1 MTIFKRFIKL
11 LLILFVLFISTIL
24 VTYLSLLYKP
34 ESIFLIA
41 NKTVTKNYSFEYSKI
56 DSKVSLLR
64 PVISIDDI
72 LVRDQN
78 KKVVLKSK
86 KILVGIDLLK
96 SFSLGFIHLTNL
108 KIDNLNFSQDSSS
121 DKNTNFKMYIQS
133 LDIESNSNKFI
144 SLNSRILSRS
154 GKLSIVSEHGE
165 FNNINFN
172 KLNIFNKLND
182 SKYYYSIYFNL
193 DEQILDENE
202 LIDLSSF
209 DEYKLDLTLYSSG
222 YFASDS
228 NLFVTNNRYSFKDS
242 KLKTKTGYL
251 FENINA
257 VLYENSKK
265 EITGIFDAR
274 IPDQNISGSI
284 QINNNNNI
292 TMYTNLKF
300 DMNEILNYENFL
312 ILSGREE
319 FETKIFISNGNTS
332 LNLKSKLKDTE
343 IVSNINE
350 LNKKFAEELDTSIFI
365 ENITRPTYL
374 IKNQR
379 FYAFIGD
386 DNNGFFSLGSSFDEQ
401 IKVKDFTDGF
411 HIYLTLKN
419 LKINNILIPSDTSN
433 NANLKSLN
441 LRIDELNFF
450 NNIYKNQTFKV
461 NFKENSSLS
470 TFNGDNLNGSIKID
484 EAGFIRIDV
493 FDTKFEF
500 KGLDIIESQNN
511 FDVNNINL
519 RFVGKNIQTYDDL
532 FQDIDFYLLRNKNIT
547 TVDNINI
554 SSKNLNIGPY
564 NDEDK
569 AYISYNNK
577 NDMYKVR
584 GSYKIY
590 NENSP
595 LKNLLNYDFDYL
607 FTNLNIQWI
616 GIDQLKNIEGRVDF
630 LLKDFKS
637 NAELPN
643 SAFLRALKIFNL
655 NAIIENINNEANL
668 ASSNLYINR
677 AEGDFY
683 IGKNRALISEPIKIE
698 TSEAKM
704 RWQGDIYK
712 DSDGILNNL
721 NLDLEMR
728 LKVSENIPWYAAIF
742 GGIPALAGGI
752 VLENIFDE
760 SLDDVSTF
768 KFKVTGNIDKPKID
782 RLD

>member
-1 MTIFKRFIKL
+1 MAILKRSLKL
-11 LLILFVLFISTIL
+11 LLILFALFISSIL

-34 ESIFLIA
+34 ESIFFIA
-41 NKTVTKNYSFEYSKI
+41 NKTVAKNYSFEYSKI
-56 DSKVSLLR
+56 NSKVSFLR
-64 PVISIDDI
+64 PVISIDNI
-72 LVRDQN
+72 LIKDQDKN
-78 KKVVLKSK
+78 LVLNGNE
-86 KILVGIDLLK
+86 ILIGIDLLK
-96 SFSLGFIHLTNL
+96 SFSLGFIHLTDL
-108 KIDNLNFSQDSSS
+108 KIDNFNFLQDSSS
-121 DKNTNFKMYIQS
+121 NQNTNFKILIQN
-133 LDIESNSNKFI
+133 LNINSNNNKFK
-144 SLNSRILSRS
+144 SFNSRILSQS
-154 GKLSIVSEHGE
+154 GKLSIATEYGE

-182 SKYYYSIYFNL
+182 TKYYYSVYFNL
-193 DEQILDENE
+193 DEQILNENE
-202 LIDLSSF
+202 FIDFSSF
-209 DEYKLDLTLYSSG
+209 SEYKLNLTVYSSG

-228 NLFVTNNRYSFKDS
+228 DLFVTNNRYSFKDS

-251 FENINA
+251 FENISA

-265 EITGIFDAR
+265 EITGIFEAR

-284 QINNNNNI
+284 QINNNNI
-292 TMYTNLKF
+292 TMYTNLEF

-350 LNKKFAEELDTSIFI
+350 LNKRFADELDTSIFI
-365 ENITRPTYL
+365 ENITKPTYL

-379 FYAFIGD
+379 FYAYIGE

-419 LKINNILIPSDTSN
+419 LKINNILIPSDASN

-441 LRIDELNFF
+441 LKIDELNFF
-450 NNIYKNQTFKV
+450 NNIYKNQIFKV
-461 NFKENSSLS
+461 NFKENSSLA
-470 TFNGDNLNGSIKID
+470 TFNGNNLNGSIKID
-484 EAGFIRIDV
+484 EVGFIRIDV

-500 KGLDIIESQNN
+500 QGLDIIESQNN
-511 FDVNNINL
+511 FDINNINL

-577 NDMYKVR
+577 TDMYKVR

-595 LKNLLNYDFDYL
+595 LKTLINYDFDYL
-607 FTNLNIQWI
+607 YTNLNIQWI

-655 NAIIENINNEANL
+655 NAIIENINNETNL
-668 ASSNLYINR
+668 TSSSLYINR

-683 IGKNRALISEPIKIE
+683 IGQNRALISDPIKIE

-712 DSDGILNNL
+712 NSDGLLENL

-728 LKVSENIPWYAAIF
+728 LKVSENIPWYAAVF

-768 KFKVTGNIDKPKID
+768 KFKVTGNIESPKID

>member
-1 MTIFKRFIKL
+1 MAFIKRSFKL
-11 LLILFVLFISTIL
+11 FLILFALFISLIL

-34 ESIFLIA
+34 ESIFFIA
-41 NKTVTKNYSFEYSKI
+41 NKTVAKNYSFEYSKI
-56 DSKVSLLR
+56 NSKVSFLR
-64 PVISIDDI
+64 PVISIDNI
-72 LVRDQN
+72 LIKDQD
-78 KKVVLKSK
+78 KKVVLNGNE
-86 KILVGIDLLK
+86 ILIGIDLLK
-96 SFSLGFIHLTNL
+96 SFSLGFIHLTDL
-108 KIDNLNFSQDSSS
+108 KIDNFNFLQDSSS
-121 DKNTNFKMYIQS
+121 NQNTNFKIFIQN
-133 LDIESNSNKFI
+133 LNINSNNNKFK
-144 SLNSRILSRS
+144 SFNSRILSQS
-154 GKLSIVSEHGE
+154 GKLSIATEYGE

-182 SKYYYSIYFNL
+182 TKYYYSVYFNL
-193 DEQILDENE
+193 DEQTLNENE
-202 LIDLSSF
+202 FIDFSSF
-209 DEYKLDLTLYSSG
+209 SEYKLNLTVYSGG

-228 NLFVTNNRYSFKDS
+228 DLFVTNNRYSFKDS

-265 EITGIFDAR
+265 EITGIFEAR

-284 QINNNNNI
+284 QINNNNI
-292 TMYTNLKF
+292 TMYTNLEF

-312 ILSGREE
+312 ILNGREE

-350 LNKKFAEELDTSIFI
+350 LNKKFADELDTSIFI
-365 ENITRPTYL
+365 ENITKPTYL

-379 FYAFIGD
+379 FYAYVGE

-419 LKINNILIPSDTSN
+419 LKINNILIPSDASN

-450 NNIYKNQTFKV
+450 NNIYKNQIFKV
-461 NFKENSSLS
+461 NFAENSSLA
-470 TFNGDNLNGSIKID
+470 TFNGNNLNGSIKID

-500 KGLDIIESQNN
+500 QGLDIIESQNN
-511 FDVNNINL
+511 FDINNINL

-577 NDMYKVR
+577 TDMYKVR

-595 LKNLLNYDFDYL
+595 LKTLINYDFDYL
-607 FTNLNIQWI
+607 YTNLNIQWI

-668 ASSNLYINR
+668 TSSNLYINR

-683 IGKNRALISEPIKIE
+683 IGKNRALISDPIKVE

-704 RWQGDIYK
+704 RWQGAIYK
-712 DSDGILNNL
+712 DSDGLLNNL

-728 LKVSENIPWYAAIF
+728 LKVSENIPWYAAVF
-742 GGIPALAGGI
+742 GGFPALAGGI
-752 VLENIFDE
+752 VLENIFEE

-768 KFKVTGNIDKPKID
+768 KFKVTGNIDNPKID